1 MKINQWTR
9 ALIATGVVGIG
20 AAAQAEEAPASQ
32 VLTAVSGTQLS
43 GYVST
48 SARWDLSSKA
58 NPGFNYAGGK
68 NSDGFSLDV
77 VDITIEKPLDEG
89 EWSAGYVAE
98 VWMGPDSAGFGN
110 QVGVAAAANGG
121 VSIRQAY
128 VALNAPVGNGVVLK
142 MGVWD
147 TIVGYEVNDNPENP
161 NFSRS
166 FGYGLE
172 PFAHTGLLAS
182 YQLCESVSAVA
193 GIANSQ
199 NTGGINAGAV
209 AGTSG
214 SLQTYMAGVSFTAPE
229 SFGPLGGASI
239 NAAVIDGRTTTAAAG
254 GPDTTHIYVGATI
267 PTPVE
272 HLNVGLAFDHVN
284 VDGGADSD
292 ALAAYVSYGVSDKL
306 TLHTRVDYVDDNA
319 GTFAAA
325 STRAGASAVAGA
337 GAAELLGLTVTA
349 DYALWQDVLTRA
361 EFRWDRDLSNGGH
374 LPGNAGGA
382 TGNSHA
388 SVSLNVVYQF

>member
-77 VDITIEKPLDEG
+77 VDLTIEKPLDEG

-98 VWMGPDSAGFGN
+98 LWLGPDTAGFGPTS
-110 QVGVAAAANGG
+110 GG
-121 VSIRQAY
+121 ASGGMSIRQAY

-142 MGVWD
+142 MGVFD
-147 TIVGYEVNDNPENP
+147 TIVGYESNDNPENP

-182 YQLCESVSAVA
+182 YQICESASVVA
-193 GIANSQ
+193 GVANSQ
-199 NTGGINAGAV
+199 NTAGANAGA
-209 AGTSG
+209 AGVG
-214 SLQTYMAGVSFTAPE
+214 SLQTYMAGVSFTAPD
-229 SFGPLGGASI
+229 SLGPLAGATV
-239 NAAVIDGRTTTAAAG
+239 NAGVIDGRTTIAGAA
-254 GPDTTHIYVGATI
+254 GPDTTHIYVGGTI
-267 PTPVE
+267 PTPIE
-272 HLNVGLAFDHVN
+272 NLNLGLAFDHVN

-306 TLHTRVDYVDDNA
+306 TIHTRADYVDDNA
-319 GTFAAA
+319 GTFAGAP
-325 STRAGASAVAGA
+325 TPGTGASAIA
-337 GAAELLGLTVTA
+337 GAAELFGLTVTA

-361 EFRWDRDLSNGGH
+361 EFRWDRDLSAGGH

-382 TGNSHA
+382 TGNTHT